1 MNCRNGQ
8 NPLHWGSFCADQDAS
23 SAAAIQSAVESS
35 GETRAS
41 NWQFCQIHTQKASS
55 RKFARDT
62 LSKSSMPGI
71 AVPGVDGVACPNC
84 RRVFRS
90 RAGLASHRRSCK
102 AAVPESA
109 ADNAPTGNPLDPLLR
124 SNNFSAKEAKAYK
137 EKLKGWLLMRKNREL
152 RNGTNS
158 FRAFK
163 CTYGTNDIYL
173 KIRLRQAASS
183 IIRCIQNEHDLC
195 ARYSFV
201 CKDGVDPYLY
211 LLPHSCPI
219 SPMPSAVQSMIQ
231 ESVNDLFSMTKL
243 DRLIY
248 RGKLQTTSHVEA
260 VHRTIRQAAPKV
272 RNGKGGS
279 LIEGWGSTLLSK

>member
-1 MNCRNGQ
+1 
-8 NPLHWGSFCADQDAS
+8 
-23 SAAAIQSAVESS
+23 
-35 GETRAS
+35 
-41 NWQFCQIHTQKASS
+41 
-55 RKFARDT
+55 
-62 LSKSSMPGI
+62 MPGI
-71 AVPGVDGVACPNC
+71 ALPGIDGLACPGC
-84 RRVFRS
+84 SRVFRS
-90 RAGLASHRRSCK
+90 RAGLASHHRSCK

-109 ADNAPTGNPLDPLLR
+109 DNPLKSNPLDPLLR
-124 SNNFSAKEAKAYK
+124 SNNISAKEAKVYK
-137 EKLKGWLLMRKNREL
+137 DKLKGWLLMRKNREL

-183 IIRCIQNEHDLC
+183 IVGCIQNEHDLC

-201 CKDGVDPYLY
+201 CKDSIDPYLY
-211 LLPHSCPI
+211 LLPHSRPI
-219 SPMPSAVQSMIQ
+219 SPMPPSVRSMIQ
-231 ESVNDLFSMTKL
+231 ESVNDLFAMAKL

-272 RNGKGGS
+272 RSG
-279 LIEGWGSTLLSK
+279 EG